1 MHHLTIKAEDRKNF
15 GKKGSNAV
23 RGKEQVPAVI
33 YGGGETVH
41 IAVDKADLKQLIYT
55 PQSYIVDFDIDGKKE
70 VAVMREVQYH
80 PVTDEPLHIDF
91 FRVLKGKPVTI
102 DLPVTL
108 HGNSEG
114 VKMGGKLSLS
124 KRKLRVS
131 ALEENLPDSID
142 IDVTDIGLGKS
153 VFVGDLSID
162 KVTIL
167 TPAETAIAAVKMTR
181 AARGAAAAAAAG
193 K

>member
-1 MHHLTIKAEDRKNF
+1 MQHLKIKVDPRTDF
-15 GKKGSNAV
+15 GKKGSGAV
-23 RGKEQVPAVI
+23 RRNEQVPGVI

-41 IAVDKADLKQLIYT
+41 FSIAVTDLKQLIYT
-55 PQSYIVDFDIDGKKE
+55 PHSFIVEFDIDGKKE
-70 VAVMREVQYH
+70 IAVMREVQYH
-80 PVTDEPLHIDF
+80 PVTDEPLHLDF
-91 FRVLKGKPVTI
+91 YRVIKGKPIVI

-108 HGNSEG
+108 YGNSEG

-142 IDVTDIGLGKS
+142 IDVSTLGLGKS
-153 VFVGDLSID
+153 IFVGDLNLENI
-162 KVTIL
+162 TIL
-167 TPAETAIAAVKMTR
+167 TPAQTAVAAVKMTR
-181 AARGAAAAAAAG
+181 AARGAAAAAAT